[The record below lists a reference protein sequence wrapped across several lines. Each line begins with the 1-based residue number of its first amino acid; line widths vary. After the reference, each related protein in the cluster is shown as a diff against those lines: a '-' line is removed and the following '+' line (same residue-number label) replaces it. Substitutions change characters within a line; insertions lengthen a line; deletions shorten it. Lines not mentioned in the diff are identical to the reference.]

1 MGKNKDKSKP
11 NQLKLSP
18 LGKVISF
25 YKTLFKPNPKPPLL
39 KSKKEYLEIPREVEK
54 LLDYGL
60 LTNYPTPKQI
70 NENLKEYLTRIIDK
84 IIWERTMLNQQSN
97 LAKYQELQLQEK
109 QNKLNEEQIRIEQ
122 EYLKNVEKVHERL
135 TFYLNQYVIILL
147 LLGICTGLGIAIGI
161 NLPEKVQCH
170 SEHSVCWHTRL
181 RTKTLQK

>member
-1 MGKNKDKSKP
+1 MKNKDRKEP
-11 NQLKLSP
+11 NPLKLSP

-25 YKTLFKPNPKPPLL
+25 SKALFKPNPKPPQI

-84 IIWERTMLNQQSN
+84 IIWERTIINQQSN

-109 QNKLNEEQIRIEQ
+109 ENKLKEEQTKLEQ
-122 EYLKNVEKVHERL
+122 EYLKTAEKVHERL
-135 TFYLNQYVIILL
+135 TFFLNQYVIILL
-147 LLGICTGLGIAIGI
+147 LLGICTGLGTVIGI
-161 NLPEKVQCH
+161 NLPEQVKCH

-181 RTKTLQK
+181 RTKTIQK